1 MYTIGITGKSN
12 ELWKLLDETASLLNR
27 TAVRSRFE
35 KQLAAIAVRF
45 QSAPVNLPVLK
56 EVHAA
61 LTELRKQLRLLG
73 YDLSMGKYTLIFD
86 GFRNDDVL
94 GRFTRMVLAIDQ
106 NGGFYWKT
114 GDANHETLYHLLDSL
129 IRRNDLAGKHPG
141 IEIRDRHY
149 LWFLRTKSSLILSGS
164 ATESAEDY
172 ERLKARAE
180 ADNLLFLSRLKGIC

>member
-12 ELWKLLDETASLLNR
+12 EQWKLLDETASLLNR

-45 QSAPVNLPVLK
+45 QSAPVNLLVLK
-56 EVHAA
+56 EVQAA

-94 GRFTRMVLAIDQ
+94 GRFTRMVLFIDQ
-106 NGGFYWKT
+106 NNVFYWKT
-114 GDANHETLYHLLDSL
+114 GNENHVTLDYLLENS
-129 IRRNDLAGKHPG
+129 IRKIRLAGKQPK
-141 IEIRDRHY
+141 IQIRGRHY
-149 LWFLRTKSSLILSGS
+149 LWFLRTKSCITLSGS
-164 ATESAEDY
+164 ATESAEAY
-172 ERLKARAE
+172 EQLKAYAG

>member
-1 MYTIGITGKSN
+1 MSGFDMERRAVVFTKSN

-35 KQLAAIAVRF
+35 KQLAAIAIRF
-45 QSAPVNLPVLK
+45 QSAPVNLPALK

-94 GRFTRMVLAIDQ
+94 GHFTRMVLVIDQ
-106 NGGFYWKT
+106 NGVFYWKT
-114 GDANHETLYHLLDSL
+114 GDENHVTLAYLLDNS
-129 IRRNDLAGKHPG
+129 IRK
-141 IEIRDRHY
+141 IKIRGRHY
-149 LWFLRTKSSLILSGS
+149 LWFLRTKSSLTLSGS
-164 ATESAEDY
+164 ATESTEAY
-172 ERLKARAE
+172 ERLKAYAE